1 MGVTGPGG
9 RSQEQSR
16 GGSPVTLPR
25 FPLAT
30 LPTPLVRAERL
41 EARTGGPPLW
51 VKRDDLAGF
60 AVAGHKARPLEFLI
74 GAALAGGCDVLVT
87 GGGPG
92 SNFCPAAAAAASA
105 AGLDCELV
113 LYGDEPSRLHPN
125 LALALACGA
134 RLRYTGEDR
143 QRVDAAVHEVAA
155 TLEAAGRRPFPV
167 PRGGATPVGTVG
179 MVLAAE
185 ELVAQ
190 LDAASVDPEV
200 VVIASGSG
208 TTCAGLSV
216 GASVCGGSWRIVGA
230 SVSRPVPQAEPE
242 IRALADRCASLL
254 GVKPPDDGRLEL
266 VDARGPG
273 FGLPSEAGEQAAA
286 VALAAE
292 GLLLDPVYT
301 AKALAV
307 VLGLDRGPVVFW
319 HTGGTLAA
327 AAHLG
332 SRR

>member
-1 MGVTGPGG
+1 VGITGA
-9 RSQEQSR
+9 
-16 GGSPVTLPR
+16 LAR

-41 EARTGGPPLW
+41 EARTGGPPFW
-51 VKRDDLAGF
+51 VKRDDLTGF
-60 AVAGHKARPLEFLI
+60 AAAGHKARPLEFLV
-74 GAALAGGCDVLVT
+74 GAALAGECDVLVT

-92 SNFCPAAAAAASA
+92 SNFCPAAAAAARA

-113 LYGDEPSRLHPN
+113 LYGHEPPAVHPN

-134 RLRYTGEDR
+134 RVRYTGSPDR
-143 QRVDAAVHEVAA
+143 EQVDAAVDEVAA
-155 TLEAAGRRPFPV
+155 ELAAAGRRPLPV

-179 MVLAAE
+179 MVAAAE
-185 ELVAQ
+185 ELAGQ
-190 LDAASVDPEV
+190 LSDASVDPEV

-216 GASVCGGSWRIVGA
+216 GARVSGARWRVIGA
-230 SVSRPVPQAEPE
+230 SVSRPVEQAEAE
-242 IRALADRCASLL
+242 IHAMAARCASLL
-254 GVKPPDDGRLEL
+254 GVKAPEEGRLL
-266 VDARGPG
+266 LADARGPG
-273 FGLPSEAGEQAAA
+273 FGLPSDAGDEAAA

-301 AKALAV
+301 AKAFAV
-307 VLGLDRGPVVFW
+307 ALGIARGPVVFW
-319 HTGGTLAA
+319 HTGGLLAA

-332 SRR
+332 SRP